1 MILLNRSNTSSESFL
16 HGDWAFLNSSCI
28 NTTCVHRR
36 SSFTNCILFR
46 IALILRAHSLMLI
59 WGISWGSLKSECS
72 YLLQESSGTTHL
84 SFVGFNVTFIHFTRE
99 IFSPLTALWKFK
111 TVHIQSLFFFS
122 FPTSLCLFSFWLWF
136 DFFLTCWISQNKTIS
151 LKLSIL
157 R

>member
-1 MILLNRSNTSSESFL
+1 
-16 HGDWAFLNSSCI
+16 
-28 NTTCVHRR
+28 
-36 SSFTNCILFR
+36 
-46 IALILRAHSLMLI
+46 MLI

-122 FPTSLCLFSFWLWF
+122 HFQRRSAFSLSDCGLISFLPVEYRKTKQYLSNSA
-136 DFFLTCWISQNKTIS
+136 FLGKF
-151 LKLSIL
+151 LS
-157 R
+157 

>member
-111 TVHIQSLFFFS
+111 TVHIQSLFFFLIS
-122 FPTSLCLFSFWLWF
+122 NVALPFLFLIVVWF
-136 DFFLTCWISQNKTIS
+136 LSYLLNIAKQNNISQTQHS
-151 LKLSIL
+151 
-157 R
+157 